1 MTIYGDYFDRD
12 TRALLAIC
20 DMAEVAAEFVIID
33 TFNGGNL
40 EASYT
45 DLNPTKTIP
54 MIKQGSTSVTGSEAK
69 QFYQHLLENH
79 LRVKAMFY

>member
-1 MTIYGDYFDRD
+1 
-12 TRALLAIC
+12 
-20 DMAEVAAEFVIID
+20 MAEVAAEFVIID